1 MGRMYNIQSGDI
13 FGRLVVI
20 GKAADFIDP
29 KSKKHMTQYLCQCS
43 CPERN
48 TVIVK
53 AKNLVGNITRSCG
66 CLRRETT
73 AAKFNNKPIENYPP
87 CGYYVNEVIYAYH
100 YMIYE
105 ATRAPE
111 TKHFNIPVYGKWIN
125 SKTGIKAF
133 YDDMSPT
140 YELGCKVGR
149 INNSLGYRPDN
160 CIWVEKS
167 IKQFDRINDMVIK
180 YEESS
185 YMVSEWNR
193 AMGYEKNTIRDRI
206 IDGYSYEDAI
216 SGTYDDRDFDYVNAI
231 FFMDKYGRPVNNE
244 YAKYM
249 IF

>member
-1 MGRMYNIQSGDI
+1 MCRMYNIQSGDI

-29 KSKKHMTQYLCQCS
+29 KSRKHMTQYLCQCS

-111 TKHFNIPVYGKWIN
+111 TKHFNIPIYGEWVN
-125 SKTGIKAF
+125 SKTGVKAF

-140 YELGCKVGR
+140 YESGCKVGR
-149 INNSLGYRPDN
+149 INDSLGYRPDN
-160 CIWVEKS
+160 CIWVETS
-167 IKQFDRINDMVIK
+167 IKQFDRINDMVIRF
-180 YEESS
+180 ENSV

-206 IDGYSYEDAI
+206 IDGYSYEEAI
-216 SGTYDDRDFDYVNAI
+216 TGTWEDRDFDPINAI
-231 FFMDKYGRPVNNE
+231 FFMDEYGRPVNNE

-249 IF
+249 IG

>member
-73 AAKFNNKPIENYPP
+73 AAKFNNKHIENYPP

-111 TKHFNIPVYGKWIN
+111 TKHFNIPIYGEWIN

-140 YELGCKVGR
+140 YELGCKVSR
-149 INNSLGYRPDN
+149 INDSLGYRPDN

-167 IKQFDRINDMVIK
+167 I
-180 YEESS
+180 
-185 YMVSEWNR
+185 
-193 AMGYEKNTIRDRI
+193 
-206 IDGYSYEDAI
+206 
-216 SGTYDDRDFDYVNAI
+216 
-231 FFMDKYGRPVNNE
+231 NNSIE
-244 YAKYM
+244 
-249 IF
+249 